1 MGEPMGIF
9 RGSGYIVMTA
19 GAKKDQLQLTVPILT
34 FSNRVSRRLRGNSH
48 FGTPGIG
55 GHLGFLNLI
64 PPTLRTHT
72 HTWENTHGR
81 YKRGPNSE
89 VRRKFSAPTRLLC
102 QDRIIMLCGCRYQVT
117 FWRMMRGK
125 ETEQLTGEKKTESDS
140 I

>member
-1 MGEPMGIF
+1 MGIF

-34 FSNRVSRRLRGNSH
+34 FLNRVSRRLRGNSH
-48 FGTPGIG
+48 FGTLVIG

-81 YKRGPNSE
+81 YKQGPNSE
-89 VRRKFSAPTRLLC
+89 LRRKFSTQTHLLC
-102 QDRIIMLCGCRYQVT
+102 QDQIIVLCGCRYQVT
-117 FWRMMRGK
+117 FWWMMRGK